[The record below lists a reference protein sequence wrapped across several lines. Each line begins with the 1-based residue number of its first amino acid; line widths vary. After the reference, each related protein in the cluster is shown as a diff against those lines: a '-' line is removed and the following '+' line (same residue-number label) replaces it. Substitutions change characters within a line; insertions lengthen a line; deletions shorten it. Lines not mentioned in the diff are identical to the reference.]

1 MPFTRGLQREV
12 IKASNTRWVHS
23 WARCSP
29 DPEETMIEV
38 PSPGARSRERLLQE
52 SILELGPKEGPR
64 QQEATGTPEGRAT
77 ARVRY

>member
-1 MPFTRGLQREV
+1 
-12 IKASNTRWVHS
+12 
-23 WARCSP
+23 
-29 DPEETMIEV
+29 MIEV